1 VINITTELQYLRC
14 KGQDRGEEGVQHA
27 HWTILQ
33 PDNLQL
39 LVGEGQYLA
48 DQIEYV
54 MRPYGGT
61 GRGREGKEKRSLYV
75 AA

>member
-1 VINITTELQYLRC
+1 VLNITAELQYLWC
-14 KGQDRGEEGVQHA
+14 EGQDRGEEGVQHA

-54 MRPYGGT
+54 MRPFGGT
-61 GRGREGKEKRSLYV
+61 GRVGEEKESIYV